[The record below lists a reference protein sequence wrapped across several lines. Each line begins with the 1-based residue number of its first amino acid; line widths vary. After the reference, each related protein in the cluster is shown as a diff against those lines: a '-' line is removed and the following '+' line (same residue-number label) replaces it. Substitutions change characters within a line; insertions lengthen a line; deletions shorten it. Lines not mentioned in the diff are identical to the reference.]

1 MSHDIPETTTPVAY
15 SPAGTDPAPDVPVYV
30 VEADL
35 PASDYSA
42 PDPSAS
48 DASTSDVA
56 KEKAAD
62 VSQGAAD
69 AGKHVAGV
77 AKDQAAGV
85 ASETTKQAK
94 DLLAQ
99 TRGELQGQ
107 AATQQDRIAA
117 GIRSLSSEL
126 GSMASNS
133 DQSGTATDLVRQVS
147 ARAEDVAGWLEAR
160 DPGALVQEV
169 SDFARRRPGAFLAI
183 AVGAGLLAGRLTR
196 GAVDAARD
204 DDSDSSSPSA
214 PTSAYVGTGTPATSV
229 DPAYDSQFAGTGTFE
244 TGTLETEPSWEAQV
258 RP

>member
-1 MSHDIPETTTPVAY
+1 MSNEFPETTSSVTY
-15 SPAGTDPAPDVPVYV
+15 SPTGADPVPEVPVYV
-30 VEADL
+30 VETDL
-35 PASDYSA
+35 PSTDLSS
-42 PDPSAS
+42 PTSSGDG
-48 DASTSDVA
+48 STSDVA

-77 AKDQAAGV
+77 AKDQAGQV

-99 TRGELQGQ
+99 TRDELQGQ

-204 DDSDSSSPSA
+204 DSPDSPSSG
-214 PTSAYVGTGTPATSV
+214 PVTSAPVATGTPVAPV
-229 DPAYDSQFAGTGTFE
+229 DPYESQFTGAGAYE
-244 TGTLETEPSWEAQV
+244 AEPSREAQV
-258 RP
+258 LP